1 MFILL
6 IVKNLV
12 ERRAQEEDHYKQ
24 EICKCILYA
33 ITSPPNAWVCDLARS
48 SSQKAFKAL
57 SNSSSFS
64 CLRRFPIVLDET
76 CSFFCT
82 GEECAAMKASYS
94 FWLNPTH
101 CSARNTTFRS
111 PLRYILRSLDRSLL
125 VRILAVLGPE
135 KEVWTSASLI
145 WSRDCTKGRDLPIN
159 CNESELTTA
168 GRLRKSEV
176 DKSPL

>member
-1 MFILL
+1 MIILP

-33 ITSPPNAWVCDLARS
+33 ITSPPNAWVSDLARS
-48 SSQKAFKAL
+48 SSHMALKAL
-57 SNSSSFS
+57 SNSCSS
-64 CLRRFPIVLDET
+64 CLRRFPIVWDKT

-82 GEECAAMKASYS
+82 GEERAAIKASYS

-145 WSRDCTKGRDLPIN
+145 WSRDCTKGHDLPII